1 MGKARGMKMV
11 SAGVIRNMDFDT
23 EYDRDDYLEKLDA
36 KGIEYEILHLYLVD
50 DDGKYGLVTLEQ
62 YNNSPLYNMELE
74 RS

>member
-1 MGKARGMKMV
+1 MKYSGKKIV
-11 SAGVIRNMDFDT
+11 SAGIIRNMDFDT
-23 EYDRDDYLEKLDA
+23 EYDRDDYIEKLNN

>member
-1 MGKARGMKMV
+1 MGKDRGKKIV
-11 SAGVIRNMDFDT
+11 SAGIIRNMDFDT
-23 EYDRDDYLEKLDA
+23 EWDRQDYLDKLDA

-62 YNNSPLYNMELE
+62 YNHSPLYDMSLE

>member
-1 MGKARGMKMV
+1 MGKDKGKKIV
-11 SAGVIRNMDFDT
+11 SAGIIRNMDFDT
-23 EYDRDDYLEKLDA
+23 EGDRQDYIDKLDA

-62 YNNSPLYNMELE
+62 YNNSPLYDMSLE

>member
-1 MGKARGMKMV
+1 MKDRGKKIV
-11 SAGVIRNMDFDT
+11 SAGIIRNMDFDT
-23 EYDRDDYLEKLDA
+23 EEDRQDYLDKLDV

-62 YNNSPLYNMELE
+62 YNNSPLYDMSLE

>member
-1 MGKARGMKMV
+1 MGKDKGKKIV
-11 SAGVIRNMDFDT
+11 SAGIIRNMDFDT
-23 EYDRDDYLEKLDA
+23 EWDRQDYLDKLDA

-62 YNNSPLYNMELE
+62 YNNSPLYDMSLE